1 MKKSFKTF
9 GLLAMA
15 VIFFAG
21 CSSPSGGSSSNP
33 AETPANSSLAN
44 SDTPNI
50 AVDSITLTDGRWDMD
65 FVTNQTTSFNGQ
77 SQQTKTV
84 QHVEANISGDT
95 VEIIKATQKID
106 NGETQDITTQMRSRV
121 SRLSDLTNSSNYLS
135 NNSASGQSF
144 DPSILNAN
152 VKNYKNKDG
161 TKYHVTVDAT
171 VNPNSPALIAMMQAY
186 GVTGTMTVTINSV
199 MDYVKK

>member
-1 MKKSFKTF
+1 MSKTIKTIF
-9 GLLAMA
+9 LLLAA
-15 VIFFAG
+15 AIFFAG
-21 CSSPSGGSSSNP
+21 CSNSSGGSSSTSS
-33 AETPANSSLAN
+33 ETPANTST

-50 AVDSITLTDGRWDMD
+50 EVDTVTLSDGRWDMD
-65 FVTNQTTSFNGQ
+65 FVTNQATTVSNQ
-77 SQQTKTV
+77 PLQQTKTV
-84 QHVEANISGDT
+84 QHVEANISGDNI
-95 VEIIKATQKID
+95 EIIKATQKVD
-106 NGETQDITTQMRSRV
+106 NGETQDITEEMRSRV

-171 VNPNSPALIAMMQAY
+171 VNPNSPELIAMMQAL
-186 GVTGTMTVTINSV
+186 GATGTLSVTINSV